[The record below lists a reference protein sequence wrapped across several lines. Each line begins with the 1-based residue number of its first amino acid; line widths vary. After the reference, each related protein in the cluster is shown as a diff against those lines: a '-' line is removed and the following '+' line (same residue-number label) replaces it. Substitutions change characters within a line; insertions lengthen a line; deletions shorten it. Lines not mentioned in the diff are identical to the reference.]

1 MTTSFYLEHYLDSL
15 DSLPGELRRNFTLM
29 HDMDDKNRNI
39 LRDVDAAS
47 DEYLRKVK
55 DLSSD
60 DRKVEMEKI
69 QKMFKKAKEFGDE
82 KVSIAIQTY
91 EMVDKHIRRLDGD
104 LAKFEAEMR
113 EKGRLSQTETEDE
126 DDGMDEENGADDNG
140 NKKTPSSV
148 RGRKNKA
155 NEKQTTNSK
164 KKKGPKGSA
173 AKEEKEDSGTKSGK
187 KTSKK
192 GASANKDAS
201 GTTGSASNI
210 PWATVPQEIIDMPVD
225 PNEPTYCLCQQVSY
239 GEMIGCDN
247 TDCPIEWFHFG
258 CMQLT
263 TKPKGKWYCPKCIPL
278 FKKGKK

>member
-1 MTTSFYLEHYLDSL
+1 
-15 DSLPGELRRNFTLM
+15 M

-47 DEYLRKVK
+47 DEYLRRVK
-55 DLSSD
+55 ELSSD

-69 QKMFKKAKEFGDE
+69 QRMFKKAKEFGDE

-91 EMVDKHIRRLDGD
+91 EMVDKHIRRLDAD

-113 EKGRLSQTETEDE
+113 EKGRLSQTETED
-126 DDGMDEENGADDNG
+126 DDDAVDDDNGEDNG
-140 NKKTPSSV
+140 NKKGASGA
-148 RGRKNKA
+148 RGRKNKSGQTPTSA
-155 NEKQTTNSK
+155 NNSK
-164 KKKGPKGSA
+164 KKKGQKGVT
-173 AKEEKEDSGTKSGK
+173 AKEEKEDGTTKSGK
-187 KTSKK
+187 KPNKK
-192 GASANKDAS
+192 GANANKDAGGSS
-201 GTTGSASNI
+201 GNAATA
-210 PWATVPQEIIDMPVD
+210 PWANVPQEIIDMPVD